1 MRISI
6 RQITSFASRRVKF
19 RFFSGE
25 LDETANVEGREWLD
39 VGFEKQG
46 LRERESD
53 RVNFDEF
60 NIIFYNFVFNF
71 FFVYNF
77 VCFNAVNFFQVGNN
91 I

>member
-1 MRISI
+1 M
-6 RQITSFASRRVKF
+6 
-19 RFFSGE
+19 
-25 LDETANVEGREWLD
+25 VEGREWLD

-71 FFVYNF
+71 FFLFIILF
-77 VCFNAVNFFQVGNN
+77 VSMR
-91 I
+91 